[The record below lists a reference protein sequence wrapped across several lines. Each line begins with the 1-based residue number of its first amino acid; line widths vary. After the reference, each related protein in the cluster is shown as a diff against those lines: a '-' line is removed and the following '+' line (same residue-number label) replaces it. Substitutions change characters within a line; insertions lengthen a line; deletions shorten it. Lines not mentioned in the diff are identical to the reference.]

1 MSRLDG
7 KVVIIT
13 GAGSG
18 MGRAAA
24 LLFGAEGALLVLAD
38 IDGAAAE
45 RTAKDVATAGGSAL
59 AQRTDVSR
67 EEDVQKLID
76 RAAFDH
82 GRLDVIWNNAGIE
95 GPSARLADQTLA
107 EWQQV
112 LAVNLTGVFLGMKY
126 VLPVMVEHGSGSI
139 ISTASVAGLV
149 GWHGAAAYSAAKAAV
164 VNLTR
169 TAAIEY
175 AKYGVRV
182 NCICPGVIQ
191 TAMVERI
198 TGGTSQSLKRLKRMQ
213 PLPRIG
219 QPEDIARMALYLAS
233 DESAFVTGAAM
244 VVDGG
249 YVAR

>member
-24 LLFGAEGALLVLAD
+24 LLFGGEGALLVLAD
-38 IDGAAAE
+38 IDGSAAE
-45 RTAKDVATAGGSAL
+45 RTAKDVAGDGGSAL
-59 AQRTDVSR
+59 AQRTDVSH
-67 EEDVQKLID
+67 EEDVQKLIE
-76 RAAFDH
+76 RATSEH

-126 VLPVMVEHGSGSI
+126 ALPVMVEQESGSI

-149 GWHGAAAYSAAKAAV
+149 GWHGAAAYSATKAAV

>member
-1 MSRLDG
+1 MRLAN

-24 LLFGAEGALLVLAD
+24 LLFAAEGARLVLAD
-38 IDGAAAE
+38 IAGAAVE
-45 RTAKDVATAGGSAL
+45 QTVRDVVGAGGMAL
-59 AQRTDVSR
+59 AQRTDVSN
-67 EEDVQKLID
+67 EEDVQALIE
-76 RAAFDH
+76 RATTEH

-95 GPSARLADQTLA
+95 GPSARLADHTL
-107 EWQQV
+107 EQWQRV
-112 LAVNLTGVFLGMKY
+112 LAVNLTGVFLGIKY
-126 VLPVMVEHGSGSI
+126 ALPVMLQQEGGSI
-139 ISTASVAGLV
+139 INTASVAGLV
-149 GWHGAAAYSAAKAAV
+149 GWHGAAAYSATKAAV

-169 TAAIEY
+169 TAALEY
-175 AKYGVRV
+175 AKYNVRV

-198 TGGTSQSLKRLKRMQ
+198 TGGTEESLERLKRMQ

-233 DESAFVTGAAM
+233 DESAFVTGSAM

-249 YVAR
+249 YIAR